1 MAAQAS
7 LLAGTFQPEKLLQRF
22 APQHV
27 MCWTLVQFLPS
38 YTQERVK
45 RGTHSLAQHLRGLTG
60 SIGGTCATHPFVFSS
75 LSCSAAPV
83 HFLIVPS
90 SENQLSHEH

>member
-22 APQHV
+22 ALWHV
-27 MCWTLVQFLPS
+27 MCWTPVRFLPS
-38 YTQERVK
+38 YTQEQVK
-45 RGTHSLAQHLRGLTG
+45 RGTHLLAQHLQGLTG
-60 SIGGTCATHPFVFSS
+60 SIGGTCATHWFVFSS

-83 HFLIVPS
+83 SFLIIPS